1 MSESEEKKSE
11 KENIEE
17 NLQENKEKEN
27 ETKKEEIIEKQNE
40 VKKVEEK
47 EEIKTNV
54 LNSKNEFVSKM
65 NKIME
70 NISSNYNNLISK
82 ADQNSNEESLN
93 LLRNMEELQNNIF
106 EANENLNSYLK
117 QNNNNDEIKEEKDQK
132 ILKIN
137 CNSDIKEIQ
146 RKLENINFEK
156 IIIKELSS
164 DSFNEIFKSNENKE
178 YNDIIIK
185 KCNIENFEIKQCFNQ
200 INKLKIKRCK
210 ILYGAN
216 FLSFKKINELYLE
229 NINLD
234 NANLNIIIQELKPNI
249 NNLKIFSVKNNNIT
263 NLNFIFDENIIFNNL
278 EFINLSNNKISKI
291 KESIFNICPII
302 EAIDLT
308 NNNINFLCRYKNILN
323 ICKDKKCIIL
333 LAKNPAI
340 IKEKNREEYCNY
352 LKDILPEKLNKKS
365 HIKYLNL
372 EGLFINK
379 TYNILSEID
388 FYGVD
393 VTNLNSLNLSHNNLN
408 DQDLIKLISN
418 NKSFFAKI
426 KKLILCSNYITE
438 EGINLLINNE
448 NEELPKIFSNLRK
461 LDLSGNHIKF
471 NDLNQF
477 KNLIKSFPKLKTL
490 IMKYTSFEKD
500 FNNYLKIKAENK
512 IEENENKE
520 NKELSEIDKQFEE
533 IFEKEKFLENNKIK
547 IKMMNSNEYK
557 YLNTIRK
564 YFPYLL
570 FNIKLENK
578 FIEEEK

>member
-1 MSESEEKKSE
+1 MNESEEKKSE

-27 ETKKEEIIEKQNE
+27 ETKKEEVIEKQNE

-65 NKIME
+65 NKLME

-117 QNNNNDEIKEEKDQK
+117 QNNKNDDIKEEKDQK

-185 KCNIENFEIKQCFNQ
+185 KCNIENFEIKQYFNQ

-229 NINLD
+229 SINLD

-249 NNLKIFSVKNNNIT
+249 NNLKIFSLKNNNIT

-388 FYGVD
+388 FSGVD

-557 YLNTIRK
+557 YLNSIRK

-578 FIEEEK
+578 FIEEIK

>member
-1 MSESEEKKSE
+1 MSESEEKKPE

-27 ETKKEEIIEKQNE
+27 ETKKEEVIEKQNE

-65 NKIME
+65 NKLME

-117 QNNNNDEIKEEKDQK
+117 QNNKNDEIKEEKDQK

-185 KCNIENFEIKQCFNQ
+185 KCNIENFEIKQSFNQ

-229 NINLD
+229 SINLD
-234 NANLNIIIQELKPNI
+234 NSNLNIIIQELKPNI

-291 KESIFNICPII
+291 KESIFNIWPII

-388 FYGVD
+388 FSGVD

-547 IKMMNSNEYK
+547 IKMMNSNEYI
-557 YLNTIRK
+557 YLNTIKK
-564 YFPYLL
+564 YFTYLI